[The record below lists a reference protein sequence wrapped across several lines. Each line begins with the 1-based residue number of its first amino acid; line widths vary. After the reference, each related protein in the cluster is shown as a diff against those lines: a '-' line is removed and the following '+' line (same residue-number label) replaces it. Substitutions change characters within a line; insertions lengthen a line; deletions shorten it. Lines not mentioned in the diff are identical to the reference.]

1 MTSQSSRK
9 ASKKC
14 SLIKEELSSRLK
26 SSSDFKKF
34 VKDKIDALQIIADD
48 ADAREEAMREEFSS
62 LIETVKRN
70 EIHIVEREVAEIKGG
85 MVKEIDVLR
94 SNVYD

>member
-1 MTSQSSRK
+1 M
-9 ASKKC
+9 
-14 SLIKEELSSRLK
+14 IKEELSSRLK